1 MLDLMSNMSA
11 FLDYL
16 VASGS
21 DLSRFVFFTL
31 RHELSLGT
39 KTLDPVLRV
48 TAWSLNVIWKQ
59 LVNQI

>member
-1 MLDLMSNMSA
+1 MGMSISA
-11 FLDYL
+11 SMDYL

-39 KTLDPVLRV
+39 RTLDPVLRV
-48 TAWSLNVIWKQ
+48 TAWSLNVLWK
-59 LVNQI
+59 N